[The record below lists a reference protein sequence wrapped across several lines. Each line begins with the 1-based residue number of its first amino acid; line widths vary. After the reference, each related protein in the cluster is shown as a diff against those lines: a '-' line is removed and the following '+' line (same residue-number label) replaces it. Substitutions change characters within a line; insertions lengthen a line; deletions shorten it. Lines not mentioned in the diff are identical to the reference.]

1 MKKQEVKN
9 ILMSMRTQENDILIN
24 KLLGKIDMMDEKAFQ
39 RALEEVGNNEEGV
52 RSFFESKL
60 SKGQYNQSEKKFPIN
75 EMFTYGISTNCIHLH
90 LPGDLHQMLQEKGI
104 SATMDIVNFQ
114 LLDAIDKIKQLRDN
128 GFYRFQG
135 KDSIYMI
142 SPILIRREMKFLE
155 SMDFQTQ
162 LYSKKELNDDE
173 FVEEHPEAR
182 LATQIFGKNRN
193 IGIASIKF
201 KTISSKEWQNKKNQ
215 KVKEF
220 LGKGLSVQDN
230 SSISRE

>member
-39 RALEEVGNNEEGV
+39 RALEEVGNNEEKV

-90 LPGDLHQMLQEKGI
+90 LPGDLHQMLAEKGI

-114 LLDAIDKIKQLRDN
+114 LLDAIDKIKQLRDS

-162 LYSKKELNDDE
+162 SYSKKELNDDE

-201 KTISSKEWQNKKNQ
+201 KTISSKEWQNKKNK